1 MYKSLSQGKLTLQDF
16 ADQLAMMGK
25 IGSLAQLAKY
35 IPGATG
41 INLSPES
48 LEKGESELKRFK
60 AIISSMNR
68 KERNQ
73 PRLLNDS
80 RKQRIAQGAGVQV
93 EDINTLLSRFEQT
106 QQFVKMFK
114 GSGRFPR
121 LF

>member
-1 MYKSLSQGKLTLQDF
+1 
-16 ADQLAMMGK
+16 
-25 IGSLAQLAKY
+25 
-35 IPGATG
+35 
-41 INLSPES
+41 
-48 LEKGESELKRFK
+48 
-60 AIISSMNR
+60 MNR

-73 PRLLNDS
+73 PSLLNDS
-80 RKQRIAQGAGVQV
+80 RKQRIAKGAGVQV